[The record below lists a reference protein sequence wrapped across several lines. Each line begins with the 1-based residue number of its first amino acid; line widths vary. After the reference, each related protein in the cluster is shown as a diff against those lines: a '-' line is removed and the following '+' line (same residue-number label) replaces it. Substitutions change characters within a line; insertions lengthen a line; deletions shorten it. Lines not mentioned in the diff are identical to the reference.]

1 MNKVILI
8 GRLVADPD
16 TKFTQSGSAVSKYR
30 LAVDRQFKQKGQP
43 DADFISCV
51 AFGKSGDFASKYLF
65 KGMKIAVEGR
75 IQTGS
80 YAKEDGTKV
89 YTTDVIVDRHEFV
102 ESKSTPSAP
111 TTANS
116 EVNDGFKEIDD
127 DEDGFPW
134 LP

>member
-30 LAVDRQFKQKGQP
+30 LAVDRQFKQEGQP

-51 AFGKSGDFASKYLF
+51 AFGKSGDFASKYLS

-102 ESKSTPSAP
+102 ESKSTSSAP
-111 TTANS
+111 ATVSGDTSVQFTEMDNYD
-116 EVNDGFKEIDD
+116 DGE
-127 DEDGFPW
+127 
-134 LP
+134 LPF